1 VVYDVGNDFV
11 LVAQNLNLL
20 YPPGSLKDDVWNIL
34 VLKILAIPWYIS
46 VTRKDLRTAANE
58 HVRLLW

>member
-34 VLKILAIPWYIS
+34 FLKILAIPWYIS